1 MLELAV
7 GLLLLCVAVIMLSSA
22 CLGLVAWLGRGTP
35 VAMRLAL
42 RDLARYRSRS
52 GPALAAI
59 AIATLIAV
67 IVCVESAGR
76 FANNLDYAGP
86 NLTSSQLVIYIAQ
99 GTGGASNGGQ
109 GPLQVS
115 PSGHG
120 RVHDGQ
126 QGSAGQGNGPSA
138 PAALPIAQQAK
149 VAQQIA
155 KSLGT
160 TQVVTLDQTSV
171 SLTHAAPGR
180 SWSGPIYLA
189 TPQLLSLFGISAS
202 KVSPDADI
210 LTMRPGLSTES
221 LMQLTYGKGSQNLG
235 RTGNSYWPCPAGS
248 CIASPPIQEVS
259 QLPSGTSA
267 PNTVVTEHAL
277 SALHLQ
283 DSVSTAGWFIQLP
296 NGLTAA
302 GIRNAQ
308 QAAAAAGMTVET
320 RDSIPSL
327 ATIVNDATVFGIV
340 LALAILGMSVGLVR
354 SEASKDLRTLAATG
368 ASSSTRCILVATTA
382 GVLGFTGA
390 LIGIA
395 GGYVA
400 AIGFARSNQLDGLS
414 SLDAIPVANL
424 LLILVGMPLF
434 AAGVSW
440 LLAIR
445 GPSSIARQPLE

>member
-1 MLELAV
+1 L
-7 GLLLLCVAVIMLSSA
+7 
-22 CLGLVAWLGRGTP
+22 
-35 VAMRLAL
+35 
-42 RDLARYRSRS
+42 S
-52 GPALAAI
+52 GP
-59 AIATLIAV
+59 
-67 IVCVESAGR
+67 
-76 FANNLDYAGP
+76 N
-86 NLTSSQLVIYIAQ
+86 
-99 GTGGASNGGQ
+99 
-109 GPLQVS
+109 
-115 PSGHG
+115 
-120 RVHDGQ
+120 GQ
-126 QGSAGQGNGPSA
+126 QSVAPSST
-138 PAALPIAQQAK
+138 PSLAQQAK
-149 VAQQIA
+149 VAQEIA

-160 TQVVTLDQTSV
+160 TQVVTLYQTSA

-189 TPQLLSLFGISAS
+189 TPQLLSLFGISQS
-202 KVSPDADI
+202 QVDPNADV

-221 LMQLTYGKGSQNLG
+221 LMQLTYGKGGQGSGGPSGPG
-235 RTGNSYWPCPAGS
+235 RGNSSWPCPAGS
-248 CIASPPIQEVS
+248 CLASPPIQEVS

-283 DSVSTAGWFIQLP
+283 DSVSPAGWLIQLP
-296 NGLTAA
+296 DSLTAA

-320 RDSIPSL
+320 RNSIPSL

-434 AAGVSW
+434 AAAVSW